1 MKIKMTE
8 KKTVQYLI
16 TKNWK
21 KIKIKFMKM
30 MVFNWMT
37 ENTKNFSVR
46 KNINNLFISALTFYH
61 ILRIYYYIPII

>member
-8 KKTVQYLI
+8 KKTAQYLI
-16 TKNWK
+16 TNNQK

-37 ENTKNFSVR
+37 ENIKNFSV
-46 KNINNLFISALTFYH
+46 KKY
-61 ILRIYYYIPII
+61 